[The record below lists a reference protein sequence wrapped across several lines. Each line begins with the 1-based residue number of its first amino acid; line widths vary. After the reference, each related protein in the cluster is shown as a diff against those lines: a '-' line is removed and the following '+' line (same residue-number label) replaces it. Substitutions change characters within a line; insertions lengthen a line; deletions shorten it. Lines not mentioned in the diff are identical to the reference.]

1 MSNRD
6 FAFVALGRFMVVE
19 RYRETCQPASAG
31 QLPGRGPDRTA
42 IPPASRAQGA
52 APGRRVGRS
61 TGRDT
66 GEQHRRPRG

>member
-31 QLPGRGPDRTA
+31 QLPGRGLDRTGTR
-42 IPPASRAQGA
+42 PGKPGSRSGSRAA
-52 APGRRVGRS
+52 GRP
-61 TGRDT
+61 
-66 GEQHRRPRG
+66 QHG